1 MTNKI
6 ILTQPSLKATA
17 GAVRINKYLALHN
30 YASRREADVLIAKGL
45 VKINGK
51 KASLGDKVF
60 EGDKVEVKNS
70 QKLKDNKYY
79 VYYKPKGIET
89 ILSKQN
95 PSSLSASARQGKSI
109 KEIAGFPKDFF
120 PVGRLDKDSHGI
132 IIMTNDGR
140 ITGKLLEP
148 DSGHEKEY
156 RVKVDKD
163 ISHLFVKLMASGI
176 KLENPARTYRSARM
190 NRSGGIPFGT
200 GGFKT
205 KPAIIKKVD
214 EYTFDIV
221 LTEGK
226 KHQIRRMCAALG
238 YQVRDLKRIRIMNVK
253 IGSLKQG
260 QKRELQGAELSNF
273 LKKLGL

>member
-1 MTNKI
+1 MTDKI
-6 ILTQPSLKATA
+6 IFPT
-17 GAVRINKYLALHN
+17 RINKYLALHN

-51 KASLGDKVF
+51 KALLGDKVF

-79 VYYKPKGIET
+79 VYYKPKGVET
-89 ILSKQN
+89 ILSKKN
-95 PSSLSASARQGKSI
+95 PPLPRQSPDAFGSGSRFSRLGIGEHRDI
-109 KEIAGFPKDFF
+109 KEVAGFPKDFF

-140 ITGKLLEP
+140 ITGKLLDP
-148 DSGHEKEY
+148 DSGNEKEY

-176 KLENPARTYRSARM
+176 KLEN
-190 NRSGGIPFGT
+190 
-200 GGFKT
+200 FKT
-205 KPAIIKKVD
+205 KPAIVKKID

-253 IGSLKQG
+253 IGSLKLG
-260 QKRELQGAELSNF
+260 QKRELQGAELNDF
-273 LKKLGL
+273 LKKLGLEKIYAKI

>member
-1 MTNKI
+1 MTTKI
-6 ILTQPSLKATA
+6 KFP
-17 GAVRINKYLALHN
+17 VRINHYLAIHN

-79 VYYKPKGIET
+79 VYYKPKEIIT
-89 ILSKQN
+89 HS
-95 PSSLSASARQGKSI
+95 PQGSEKSI
-109 KEIAGFPKDFF
+109 KEVAGFPKDFF
-120 PVGRLDKDSHGI
+120 PVGRLDKDSQGI

-140 ITGKLLEP
+140 ITGKLLDP

-156 RVKVDKD
+156 RVKVNKD
-163 ISHLFVKLMASGI
+163 ISHLFVKLMTSGI
-176 KLENPARTYRSARM
+176 KLED
-190 NRSGGIPFGT
+190 
-200 GGFKT
+200 FKT
-205 KPAIIKKVD
+205 KPAIVKKID
-214 EYTFDIV
+214 ERIFDIV

-253 IGSLKQG
+253 IGNLKRG
-260 QKRELQGAELSNF
+260 QKRELQGAELNDF
-273 LKKLGL
+273 LKKLGLEK

>member
-1 MTNKI
+1 MTDKI
-6 ILTQPSLKATA
+6 IFST
-17 GAVRINKYLALHN
+17 RINKYLALHN
-30 YASRREADVLIAKGL
+30 YASRREADVLISKGL

-60 EGDKVEVKNS
+60 EGDRVEVKNS

-95 PSSLSASARQGKSI
+95 LPLPRQSPDALGSGSRFSRFGIGEHRDI
-109 KEIAGFPKDFF
+109 KEVAGFPKGFF

-140 ITGKLLEP
+140 ITSKLLDPEKE
-148 DSGHEKEY
+148 HEKEY
-156 RVKVDKD
+156 VIKVDKD
-163 ISHLFVKLMASGI
+163 ITNFFIKRMASGVR
-176 KLENPARTYRSARM
+176 LEDPARTYRS
-190 NRSGGIPFGT
+190 PFGT
-200 GGFKT
+200 GGFTT
-205 KPAIIKKVD
+205 KKCAIKKIN
-214 EYTFDIV
+214 EKTFSII

-238 YQVRDLKRIRIMNVK
+238 YQVRDLKRVRIMNVK

-260 QKRELQGAELSNF
+260 RKRELQGAELSNF
-273 LKKLGL
+273 LKKLGLEK